1 MCSIRINSVKLIF
14 LTPGT
19 GSYYCGACMRD
30 NALAIELH
38 KAGEDVTILPMY
50 LPLMLDEEP
59 LEGLKRMPVFFGG
72 INMYLQQKLP
82 LFRKTPAFIDRLLN
96 STGLLRWVSRHR
108 HMTSARDHGQMCFD
122 MLDIESSGFRKEFE
136 KLLDWLAD
144 TGKPE
149 IVCLSTALQAGFA
162 DEIKKRLGVPI
173 VLFFQG
179 EDSFLDSLPEP
190 YKSQCWQKMG
200 ERLSSSDILISP
212 SRFYSSYMEQRLGFN
227 PGSIKVMPNG
237 INMDG
242 YEISDV
248 PPRYPTIGYLARMCR
263 KKGLEILVDAFI
275 RLRTEL
281 GNSNARLKIA
291 GAMTA
296 GDVPL
301 VKAMKK
307 RLKKANL
314 DRDVEWFPNLSRD
327 EKITFLKSLSLFSVP
342 VTYPEAFG
350 LYLLEAIAC
359 GVPVVQPN
367 MASFLEII
375 STTGAGLC
383 VPKGNAHSFADTWQ
397 SLLDDPSRLQSM
409 RNYGRQQI
417 EAHFNAPHMSK
428 QFLEITRELL
438 PANSTEP
445 ES

>member
-59 LEGLKRMPVFFGG
+59 LEGLKGMPVFFGG

-162 DEIKKRLGVPI
+162 DEIKK
-173 VLFFQG
+173 
-179 EDSFLDSLPEP
+179 
-190 YKSQCWQKMG
+190 
-200 ERLSSSDILISP
+200 
-212 SRFYSSYMEQRLGFN
+212 
-227 PGSIKVMPNG
+227 
-237 INMDG
+237 
-242 YEISDV
+242 
-248 PPRYPTIGYLARMCR
+248 
-263 KKGLEILVDAFI
+263 
-275 RLRTEL
+275 
-281 GNSNARLKIA
+281 
-291 GAMTA
+291 
-296 GDVPL
+296 
-301 VKAMKK
+301 
-307 RLKKANL
+307 
-314 DRDVEWFPNLSRD
+314 
-327 EKITFLKSLSLFSVP
+327 
-342 VTYPEAFG
+342 
-350 LYLLEAIAC
+350 
-359 GVPVVQPN
+359 
-367 MASFLEII
+367 
-375 STTGAGLC
+375 
-383 VPKGNAHSFADTWQ
+383 
-397 SLLDDPSRLQSM
+397 
-409 RNYGRQQI
+409 
-417 EAHFNAPHMSK
+417 
-428 QFLEITRELL
+428 
-438 PANSTEP
+438 
-445 ES
+445 